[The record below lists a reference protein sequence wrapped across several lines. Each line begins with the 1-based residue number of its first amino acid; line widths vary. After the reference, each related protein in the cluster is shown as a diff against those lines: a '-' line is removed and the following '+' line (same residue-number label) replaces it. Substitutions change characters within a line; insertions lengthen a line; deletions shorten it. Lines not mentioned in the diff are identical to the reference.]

1 MGVRIAIKTFT
12 NPWLYVYCSDFCITA
27 LIAFFRIVKRFS
39 SSEAQIWFSVVRNT
53 QEKVKKRKDFIQ
65 TFWSLWSFAFEK
77 LKITMI
83 KKFRWNVFAFWYF
96 TEIFLMIEQSNL
108 GFTGSKPFYC
118 TKKARSFYCSEGKT
132 IHKRS
137 VEGNSCLLFDEYSLE
152 KIHIWHTEKPFM
164 CY

>member
-53 QEKVKKRKDFIQ
+53 QEKAKKRKDFIQ

-96 TEIFLMIEQSNL
+96 TEIFLMKEQSNL
-108 GFTGSKPFYC
+108 EDPNLFTIPKKQEVFIVPKAKPY
-118 TKKARSFYCSEGKT
+118 TRD
-132 IHKRS
+132 
-137 VEGNSCLLFDEYSLE
+137 L
-152 KIHIWHTEKPFM
+152 
-164 CY
+164 